1 MLAFIIGYL
10 LLRRRVRHEPYA
22 GGADIPAW
30 TVDDVGTLIYHAVG
44 GVLLGGRLG
53 YCLFYKPTFY
63 FTHPLDFVKI
73 WDGGMSFHG
82 GVIGVIVALWLFARR
97 YHRPFL
103 QVSDLLVPVVP
114 VGLALGRI
122 GNFINGELWGRPADP
137 SLPWAMVFP
146 AVDNTPRH
154 PSQLYE
160 FLLEGVL
167 LFVLLALYDRR
178 HPATGALSGAFLF
191 GYGVFRFT
199 AEHFREPDSYLGVLG
214 LGLSMGQWLSIP
226 MVLAGAALW

>member
-1 MLAFIIGYL
+1 
-10 LLRRRVRHEPYA
+10 
-22 GGADIPAW
+22 
-30 TVDDVGTLIYHAVG
+30 
-44 GVLLGGRLG
+44 
-53 YCLFYKPTFY
+53 
-63 FTHPLDFVKI
+63 
-73 WDGGMSFHG
+73 
-82 GVIGVIVALWLFARR
+82 
-97 YHRPFL
+97 
-103 QVSDLLVPVVP
+103 
-114 VGLALGRI
+114 
-122 GNFINGELWGRPADP
+122 
-137 SLPWAMVFP
+137 
-146 AVDNTPRH
+146 VDNTPRH

-226 MVLAGAALW
+226 MILAGAALWWWSRRRGLRRRSDPGLASAHE